1 MALNKRGTPTKLK
14 VVKQSAFEV
23 DLNVLASMLK
33 EQWPD
38 KTLSVN
44 ALHEALKNV
53 GITEYKAEDMQE
65 LIGRLQAIGF
75 TIKQENV

>member
-1 MALNKRGTPTKLK
+1 MLNKIGTPTKISII
-14 VVKQSAFEV
+14 KQSAFEV
-23 DLNVLASMLK
+23 DLNLLASMLK

-38 KTLSVN
+38 KNITVN
-44 ALHEALKNV
+44 ALHEALKSI

-75 TIKQENV
+75 SVK